1 MFLKRIE
8 LFGFKS
14 FADKSVIG
22 FSPGISA
29 LLGPN
34 GCGKSNV
41 VDAVKWV
48 LGEQATKSL
57 RADRMEDIIFNGTD
71 DRKPVN
77 VAEVALVM
85 ENADGQLPLEYTEV
99 SVKRRLY
106 RSGESEY
113 YLNGQIVR
121 LKEIRELFYDT
132 GIGKTAYSIMEQG
145 KIDQIL
151 STRPEDRRHIF
162 EEAAMI
168 TKYKQRGKDAERRL
182 ERTEENLKQ
191 IEQVISEVRRNHDT
205 LQRQAQ
211 KAEQYRELRTQVFE
225 VETNLALLRL
235 KDHLQEKHRLE
246 EQIAEQTKK
255 RNAIRSEI
263 DGINASL
270 DDHLDSVNEME
281 SKLRSHQRRLYELE
295 VERNNRQQQVRM
307 LTERITELQDQNSAN
322 ERRVAGLE
330 ERISAADSE
339 IEAQEGY
346 LEQSTEHLNDV
357 TRRINEHNTAV
368 QELNE
373 RIETNRK
380 AIEKQRGVI
389 SEAEEEQEAARA
401 EVREVT
407 DRIVIDLDEGLKKSG
422 YSATD
427 RQNLEDQL
435 ATELSAVA
443 EYVAKRRE
451 SMTSSFAADT
461 AAYTEYVESTVAE
474 IQRRLAHSQ
483 ELFERYREAIPRFLD
498 DFVAPEGVI
507 TRKRTLE
514 ETIDK
519 AATRISEAK
528 ERIEGLQEQNQEQ
541 RGRIEEHRKSLEELR
556 VTKASL
562 EARVESTKKEI
573 SAVRE
578 RKAERQRD
586 REQAQQ
592 EIVETKK
599 RIEGTRERIQAL
611 KSEDGELAK
620 QEKASKK
627 ELSELESAIEK
638 KNKDAAGNEKR
649 LKERMDNLGSAQTRL
664 EQLNVKLAE
673 RNTEIRNVYANYEE
687 RHSRRLAEFEDRT
700 YELRVDTKSQRSEL
714 QRLQE
719 KVKGLGSVNLMAP
732 EEFAEVK
739 ERYDFLSREM
749 GDLQKARDDLRQV
762 TEEIHRE
769 STALFTQTYEK
780 VKRNFHTM
788 FRRLFGGGRAE
799 LRLTDPD
806 DVLTSGI
813 DILAQPPGKRL
824 ESIAL
829 LSGGERSLT
838 AVALLFATYMV
849 KPSPFC
855 LLDEIDAALDES
867 NVGRFVSMLQEFG
880 ANSQFILITHNKKT
894 VASAKTLLGVTMEEP
909 GVSKVVSVRLEQEE
923 PVGV

>member
-14 FADKSVIG
+14 FADKSVIE
-22 FSPGISA
+22 FSQGISA

-77 VAEVALVM
+77 VAEVTLVM

-99 SVKRRLY
+99 AVKRRLY
-106 RSGESEY
+106 RSGDSEY
-113 YLNGQIVR
+113 FLNNQNVR

-132 GIGKTAYSIMEQG
+132 GIGKSAYSIMEQG

-168 TKYKQRGKDAERRL
+168 TKYKQRGRDAERRL

-191 IEQVISEVRRNHDT
+191 IEQVISEVRRNHDS
-205 LQRQAQ
+205 LQRQAA
-211 KAEQYRELRTQVFE
+211 KAEQYRELRDRVFE
-225 VETNLALLRL
+225 VETNLSLLRL
-235 KDHLQEKHRLE
+235 KGHLEEKHRLE
-246 EQIAEQTKK
+246 EQIAGQTEK
-255 RNAIRSEI
+255 RDAIRTEI

-270 DDHLDSVNEME
+270 DDHLDTVNEME
-281 SKLRSHQRRLYELE
+281 SQLRSHQRRLYELE

-322 ERRVAGLE
+322 ESRVAGLE
-330 ERISAADSE
+330 ERIQAADSE
-339 IEAQEGY
+339 IAAQEGY
-346 LEQSTEHLNDV
+346 LATSTEHLKDV
-357 TRRINEHNTAV
+357 ERRITEHNQGI
-368 QELNE
+368 QELTE
-373 RIETNRK
+373 RVKANHGVIE
-380 AIEKQRGVI
+380 EQRGII
-389 SEAEEEQEAARA
+389 SAAENEQEEKRG
-401 EVREVT
+401 EVRELT
-407 DRIVIDLDEGLKKSG
+407 DRIVIELDEGLKQSG
-422 YSATD
+422 YSSGE
-427 RQNLEDQL
+427 RQEAESALG
-435 ATELSAVA
+435 TEL
-443 EYVAKRRE
+443 E
-451 SMTSSFAADT
+451 SLAQ
-461 AAYTEYVESTVAE
+461 YVEKRLSSITAGAAESQAYGEYLESTLRE
-474 IQRRLAHSQ
+474 IQRRLTESTG
-483 ELFERYREAIPRFLD
+483 LFTRYRAAVPRFLD
-498 DFVAPEGVI
+498 ELVAPEGVI
-507 TRKRTLE
+507 TRKRALE
-514 ETIDK
+514 AEID
-519 AATRISEAK
+519 AAGQRIAEAK
-528 ERIEGLQEQNQEQ
+528 ERIAELQEQNRDLQS
-541 RGRIEEHRKSLEELR
+541 RTEEHRKGLEELR
-556 VTKASL
+556 VSKASL
-562 EARVESTKKEI
+562 EARVEATRKEI
-573 SAVRE
+573 RAVQD

-586 REQAQQ
+586 REHALN

-599 RIEGTRERIQAL
+599 RIEGTQERIKSL
-611 KSEDGELAK
+611 KEEDASLEK
-620 QEKASKK
+620 QEKQLKK
-627 ELSELESAIEK
+627 ELSQLETTIEK
-638 KNKDAAGNEKR
+638 RNKDAAGNEKR
-649 LKERMDNLGSAQTRL
+649 LKERMDALGAAQTKL

-687 RHSRRLAEFEDRT
+687 RHSRRLDEFEDRT
-700 YELRVDTKSQRSEL
+700 YELRVDIKSQREEL
-714 QRLQE
+714 SKLQS
-719 KVKGLGSVNLMAP
+719 KVKDLGSVNLMAP

-749 GDLQKARDDLRQV
+749 ADLQKARDDLRQV
-762 TEEIHRE
+762 TEEIYRE
-769 STALFTQTYEK
+769 STALFTRTYEK
-780 VKRNFHTM
+780 VKKNFHTM

-799 LRLTDPD
+799 LRLTDPE
-806 DVLTSGI
+806 DVLNSGI

-880 ANSQFILITHNKKT
+880 SNSQFILITHNKKT

-923 PVGV
+923 PVGA